1 MSPIENLSLT
11 CDSANNT
18 FSEGDTIVGMLS
30 FNLTKDTKVKG
41 IFVKAKGD
49 AHVQWSEGS
58 GDDER
63 SYSARKRY
71 FKVKEYLVTEKAE
84 GNVLSKGTHHFKFK
98 MTIPEGNMPSSFKG
112 AHGSIVYKLEAKISR
127 KWRWSTTVEREINF
141 LSKSIRHVCQIKCP
155 QSGSVNKKL
164 GVFSKKEVQ
173 MSASVNRDV
182 CSPGDTLSAF
192 AKICNSSSKSMRP
205 KFSLQQRTVYRAGS
219 STNTTHNTLFKA
231 VGDPIEPNSEI
242 TSTCQIEV
250 PRTAI
255 YSIDNCEILSVEYY
269 VKVYLDI
276 SFAFDPEVVFPLHL
290 SPRSAA
296 SEDLGSDVPCAG
308 PSYSDFCPPAYPN
321 CLNPGAA
328 GPDACEYPA
337 PDPALQVNM
346 PSGFNDRWPT
356 NPTPYGF
363 VAAACES
370 PLPPV
375 VPYGAQQEPPSY
387 MSLFPNNND
396 ASDWGET
403 EKIG

>member
-84 GNVLSKGTHHFKFK
+84 GKDYLFIILTTFSGNVLSKGTHHFKFK

-141 LSKSIRHVCQIKCP
+141 LSKSIRHVCQIKVCGDL
-155 QSGSVNKKL
+155 SCAFKL
-164 GVFSKKEVQ
+164 
-173 MSASVNRDV
+173 DV
-182 CSPGDTLSAF
+182 GDTLSAF

-290 SPRSAA
+290 SPRSPA

-396 ASDWGET
+396 ASGWGET